1 MSTPL
6 TDTQKADMFM
16 GIHEDTLSEW
26 NESIAYQLAE
36 AENIVLTDAHFEVL
50 HYIRRCH
57 ERFGQIKHARTLT
70 QALATRFGTQ
80 GGKRYLYLLFPK
92 GPVTQG
98 CILAG
103 IPAPA
108 DSVDLSFG
116 TAA

>member
-16 GIHEDTLSEW
+16 GIHEDTLPEW

-50 HYIRRCH
+50 HYIRRSYD
-57 ERFGQIKHARTLT
+57 RFGKIKCARTLT
-70 QALATRFGTQ
+70 QALKTRFATQ
-80 GGKRYLYLLFPK
+80 GGKRFLYTLFPG
-92 GPVTQG
+92 GPVLQG
-98 CILAG
+98 CKVAG

-108 DSVDLSFG
+108 NCVDPSFG